1 MSARALFKQHFKLKN
16 KPPTRCFSSSQPTNA
31 DFTHAVIG
39 AGVVG
44 LATARQLAAREGT
57 STILLER
64 HDAPGTETSS
74 RNSEVIHAG
83 LYYPAASLKTNLCI
97 RGRNLL
103 YDLCAQNNIPHRN
116 TKKWIVAQNPTQWEA
131 CLKVHAH
138 AQGLGDAPTRL
149 VGRDEAQRREPDVK
163 ADAGIVESETSG
175 IVDSHSL
182 MTYLQGD
189 FEDRGGDVA
198 FKTRVT
204 AVEAIDGG
212 RGGYKITAVSDE
224 DGSVT
229 SITAETL
236 VNSAGHGAC
245 DISNMLLPQ
254 KRHVV
259 PHYAKG
265 TYFSYAASRP
275 RTSVLVYPATLP
287 GTGGLGTHLTLD
299 MGGRVRFGPDVE
311 WVDSPDDLAPSA
323 ARLERALPEIKAYL
337 PGVDVNA
344 IALDYCGIRPKLGR
358 GGAVN
363 EGKGFQDFIIREEE
377 GLPGFINLL
386 GIESPGLTSCLAIG
400 EMVNGILY
408 PPKSTNSNSSP
419 KRMTSLLTTLGLRAS
434 LSNTPN
440 YGPIFLTF
448 NFALGYGLLS
458 SRTLKQW
465 YGLDHQ
471 VSPRE
476 DLTKYGEAA
485 VREGKITRRQLDM
498 LKRNESAHANAVE
511 NFPLLVAGVLFASL
525 AGVPAQKINAAA
537 LSYTVARIVY
547 GAVYILVDHPNWSQ
561 VRGLVWWWGNSSCLF
576 LLWKAAELLA

>member
-1 MSARALFKQHFKLKN
+1 MSARALKQLKLKN
-16 KPPTRCFSSSQPTNA
+16 TLTRCFSTTRSTNA
-31 DFTHAVIG
+31 DFTHAIIG

-44 LATARQLAAREGT
+44 LATARQLAAHEGT

-83 LYYPAASLKTNLCI
+83 LYYPATSLKTRLCI
-97 RGRNLL
+97 RGRSLL

-116 TKKWIVAQNPTQWEA
+116 TKKWIVAQTPTQWEA
-131 CLKVHAH
+131 CLKVHTH
-138 AQGLGDAPTRL
+138 AQALGDAPTRL
-149 VGRDEAQRREPDVK
+149 IGRDEAQHREPDVK

-189 FEDRGGDVA
+189 FEDRGGDIA

-204 AVEAIDGG
+204 DVEAID
-212 RGGYKITAVSDE
+212 GGYKITAVSG

-229 SITAETL
+229 SFTAETL

-245 DISNMLLPQ
+245 AISNMLLPAE
-254 KRHVV
+254 RHFV

-275 RTSVLVYPATLP
+275 KTSVLVYPATLP

-311 WVDSPDDLAPSA
+311 WVDSPDDLVPSA
-323 ARLERALPEIKAYL
+323 ARLERALPEIRAYL
-337 PGVDVNA
+337 PGVDVDA

-377 GLPGFINLL
+377 GLPGFVNLL

-400 EMVNGILY
+400 EMVDGILY
-408 PPKSTNSNSSP
+408 
-419 KRMTSLLTTLGLRAS
+419 R
-434 LSNTPN
+434 
-440 YGPIFLTF
+440 
-448 NFALGYGLLS
+448 
-458 SRTLKQW
+458 
-465 YGLDHQ
+465 
-471 VSPRE
+471 
-476 DLTKYGEAA
+476 
-485 VREGKITRRQLDM
+485 
-498 LKRNESAHANAVE
+498 
-511 NFPLLVAGVLFASL
+511 
-525 AGVPAQKINAAA
+525 
-537 LSYTVARIVY
+537 
-547 GAVYILVDHPNWSQ
+547 
-561 VRGLVWWWGNSSCLF
+561 
-576 LLWKAAELLA
+576 

>member
-1 MSARALFKQHFKLKN
+1 MSARALLKQFKLN
-16 KPPTRCFSSSQPTNA
+16 KLTTRCLSTTRPTNA

-83 LYYPAASLKTNLCI
+83 LYYPATSLKTQLCI

-116 TKKWIVAQNPTQWEA
+116 TKKWIVAQTPTQWEA
-131 CLKVHAH
+131 CLKMHAH

-149 VGRDEAQRREPDVK
+149 VGREEAQQREPDVK

-189 FEDRGGDVA
+189 FEECGGDIA

-204 AVEAIDGG
+204 RVEAIDGG

-245 DISNMLLPQ
+245 AISNMLLPQ
-254 KRHVV
+254 ERHFV

-311 WVDSPDDLAPSA
+311 WVDSPDDLVPSA
-323 ARLERALPEIKAYL
+323 ARLEQALPEIKAYL
-337 PGVDVNA
+337 PGVDADA

-408 PPKSTNSNSSP
+408 PQ
-419 KRMTSLLTTLGLRAS
+419 MASLLPTLGLRSS
-434 LSNTPN
+434 LNPAPN
-440 YGPIFLTF
+440 HGPIFLTF
-448 NFALGYGLLS
+448 NFILAYGLLS

-476 DLTKYGEAA
+476 DLSKYGETA
-485 VREGKITRRQLDM
+485 VREGKITRKQLDM

-525 AGVPAQKINAAA
+525 AGVPAQKVNAAA
-537 LSYTVARIVY
+537 LSYTVARVVY
-547 GAVYILVDHPNWSQ
+547 GGVYIFVDHPTWSW
-561 VRGLVWWWGNSSCLF
+561 VRGWVWWWGNSSCF
-576 LLWKAAELLA
+576 YMLWKAGELLG